1 MHRLSAC
8 ALLVS
13 LWLVGG
19 CGDTLTI
26 SGSVT
31 YEGNPIEE
39 GQISFTSP
47 AVTAGAPIK
56 AGKYELSG
64 KLKPGKYTVNVSGQ
78 MKAST
83 PNAPLKS
90 GDAMKPDDSTI
101 PDSAVGNGQTIEI
114 TGPRNDLNFALKK
127 PAK

>member
-1 MHRLSAC
+1 MKAILSKKVRSASRRRRL
-8 ALLVS
+8 
-13 LWLVGG
+13 
-19 CGDTLTI
+19 
-26 SGSVT
+26 
-31 YEGNPIEE
+31 P
-39 GQISFTSP
+39 P
-47 AVTAGAPIK
+47 